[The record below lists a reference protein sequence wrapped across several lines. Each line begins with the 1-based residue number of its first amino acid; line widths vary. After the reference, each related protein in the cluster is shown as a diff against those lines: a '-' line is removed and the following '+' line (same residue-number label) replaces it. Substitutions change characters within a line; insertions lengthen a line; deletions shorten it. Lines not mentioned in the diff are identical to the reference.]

1 MKLLKRTGKT
11 GRIGNVLCAAS
22 AWGKCLK
29 ISFCGL
35 VLLAF
40 VETTQATP
48 PIATD
53 SPIGFF
59 TNVAARLLST
69 EINLDLNHIQV
80 YPTNQYTPAVHRLL
94 QVTAN
99 IYDGTSTNYYPS
111 VFRPLFSRDASG
123 SVFITGY
130 TNLSVVADP
139 ASDPQFA
146 APVDAANVQ
155 GTNVAVNVYGIPW
168 VIGAKKGF
176 PNFNAFSMES
186 VFSIARKLMLTR
198 PSTAVTF
205 LSDPGAYTFAQQF
218 TLGLTNYLQVQCW
231 NSYRADYSNGQPVE
245 IFATDWSTVVLTNDE
260 GMVYPASSFNA
271 NAITNSDWRGY
282 GTGTTPDPSFLIPLQ
297 AGNVFV
303 PNLVYN
309 FDPAQPFTP
318 DPNAYFTN
326 ITVTP
331 HWGLLVTN
339 RLRVVMVE
347 RNPADNL
354 FHVIDYVHLIGPDGG
369 YDLSADIQRLYDK
382 QPSDPQYNAY
392 YDDQWDTNIINI
404 GVPIAAGLANQFIV
418 SAQLTPVILSPYWE
432 QQDPVEVANQMAV
445 FRGFLGLAQLPGVS
459 SQSYNLGKQ
468 SLWQQAPYT
477 PIALVAYITKWGRMI
492 RSFIISPVTSR
503 IALKARRRKNTP

>member
-1 MKLLKRTGKT
+1 M
-11 GRIGNVLCAAS
+11 
-22 AWGKCLK
+22 
-29 ISFCGL
+29 
-35 VLLAF
+35 
-40 VETTQATP
+40 
-48 PIATD
+48 
-53 SPIGFF
+53 
-59 TNVAARLLST
+59 
-69 EINLDLNHIQV
+69 
-80 YPTNQYTPAVHRLL
+80 
-94 QVTAN
+94 
-99 IYDGTSTNYYPS
+99 
-111 VFRPLFSRDASG
+111 
-123 SVFITGY
+123 
-130 TNLSVVADP
+130 
-139 ASDPQFA
+139 
-146 APVDAANVQ
+146 Q
-155 GTNVAVNVYGIPW
+155 GTNLAVNVYGIPW
-168 VIGAKKGF
+168 VFGAKKGF

-245 IFATDWSTVVLTNDE
+245 ICATDWSTVVLTNDE

-271 NAITNSDWRGY
+271 NAITNSDWRGN
-282 GTGTTPDPSFLIPLQ
+282 GTGATPDPSFLIPLQ

-445 FRGFLGLAQLPGVS
+445 FRGFLGLAQLPGAS

-477 PIALVAYITKWGRMI
+477 PIALVAYITKWANDPLVHYLASDLTDRTESTAPQKYTV
-492 RSFIISPVTSR
+492 SFTSNVLNNR
-503 IALKARRRKNTP
+503 YMPWGGNPMYYAPDGNVYNSALKDPLVSSSDGLEFSQRSAFERQLAWTSPSRHTVADDLSQAGGHSGVRRRIEHLDELDWRPGSCGRLGDVARAGLASRESFGVYVQHE